1 MELREF
7 LVPTINELAKAE
19 GFEDGFTVTT
29 EKASNVG
36 DGFMGLLL
44 RVTVVGAR
52 KVGDESVGTS
62 KFAVVVKMPP
72 DSPNIREQFRAIPIF
87 EREALFY
94 TKYCPMMEQFQHDRG
109 ITDPEEGF
117 FAVPKCYKVIADAES
132 GNYAMIL
139 EDLKASDFRLFN
151 KYETIDLAHVSV
163 FVKRLAR
170 YHALSFAMRDQQP
183 EMFEDIRSLKDVM
196 MDESM
201 NNAAQF
207 EGMMLM
213 AANKAITSF
222 GPLEEFKIEKL
233 EKLKTENFK
242 IFEFC
247 AMPANFEPYGV
258 LMHGDCWNN
267 NMMYSYDAV
276 SLKSQEV

>member
-7 LVPTINELAKAE
+7 LVPEINELAKAE
-19 GFEDGFTVTT
+19 GFEDGFSVTT

-36 DGFMGLLL
+36 DGFMGLLF
-44 RVTVVGAR
+44 RVTVEGVR
-52 KVGDESVGTS
+52 TVGDASVSAS
-62 KFAVVVKMPP
+62 KFAVVIKMPP
-72 DSPNIREQFRAIPIF
+72 DSPQIREQFRAVTIF

-94 TKYCPMMEQFQHDRG
+94 TKYYPMLVQFQHDRE
-109 ITDPEEGF
+109 ITDPEDGF
-117 FAVPKCYKVIADAES
+117 FAVPKCYKVIADAET

-139 EDLKASDFRLFN
+139 EDLKASDFRMFN

-183 EMFEDIRSLKDVM
+183 EMFEDIKGLKDVM
-196 MDESM
+196 MADD
-201 NNAAQF
+201 NPNGAAQF
-207 EGMMLM
+207 EGMMH
-213 AANKAITSF
+213 AAINKAITAF
-222 GPLEEFKIEKL
+222 GPIEEFKNEKL
-233 EKLKTENFK
+233 EKLKSEVIK
-242 IFEFC
+242 VFEFC
-247 AMPANFEPYGV
+247 GLPANFEPYGV

-276 SLKSQEV
+276 S